1 MTGTATHL
9 CVLRRLQVKFH
20 SDCWYVRKPLCID
33 SVLSERHVSSGL
45 KYLKETGVFL
55 SLLTQRI
62 KDNGKMMQS
71 GGIIAD
77 REGAY
82 RED

>member
-1 MTGTATHL
+1 LIPFSAS
-9 CVLRRLQVKFH
+9 VKYRQV
-20 SDCWYVRKPLCID
+20 C
-33 SVLSERHVSSGL
+33 

-62 KDNGKMMQS
+62 KDDGKMMQS

-77 REGAY
+77 CEGTY
-82 RED
+82 REDQ

>member
-1 MTGTATHL
+1 LIQFSAS
-9 CVLRRLQVKFH
+9 VKYRQV
-20 SDCWYVRKPLCID
+20 C
-33 SVLSERHVSSGL
+33 

-71 GGIIAD
+71 GGIITN
-77 REGAY
+77 REGAC
-82 RED
+82 REDQQLVNSWKTRATYVY